1 VRMHVPYKAALG
13 VVGLAAAAAF
23 ASVYWRSSY
32 RPVSAP
38 APISPVPVVTA
49 LVQQHDE
56 PIILSGLGTV
66 QALNTASIQSQVT
79 GVLEEVD
86 FVEGQSVKRGD
97 ILAKIDPRLYQA
109 ALAQAQGQLAKDT
122 ALHAQAES
130 DLARYQ
136 ALGREDS
143 IALQQVA
150 DQKFLVAQDAA
161 AMEAD
166 KGMVASDQTQLDYTI
181 LRAPFDGVTGLL
193 QIQIGNLIQPT
204 NTTGIVVLTQVQP
217 ISVVFILPNA
227 DIATVQT
234 AMAKGPVQATVY
246 DQSGVKQ
253 LDVGTL
259 LSINNQAA
267 PTSGTVQLK
276 AIFPNE
282 HYQLWPGTFV
292 NVDLTTSVVPNALTI
307 PTNALQ
313 QNDKGQFVYVVGA
326 DKRVSVRPVELAQR
340 LHAVAL
346 ISKGLQAGETVVV
359 QGQYRLTP
367 GTPVVATAP
376 SEAPNP
382 STASSGMLP

>member
-1 VRMHVPYKAALG
+1 MRVRVPYKSALG
-13 VVGLAAAAAF
+13 VVGLVAAAVAL
-23 ASVYWRSSY
+23 VYWRSSD

-49 LVQQHDE
+49 LVRQEDE
-56 PIILSGLGTV
+56 PIVLSGLGTV

-109 ALAQAQGQLAKDT
+109 ALTQAQGQLAKDT

-166 KGMVASDQTQLDYTI
+166 KGMLASDQAQLDYTI

-193 QIQIGNLIQPT
+193 QIQIGNLIQPS
-204 NTTGIVVLTQVQP
+204 NTSGIVILTQVQP

-227 DIATVQT
+227 DIAAVQT
-234 AMAKGPVQATVY
+234 AMAKGPVQARVY
-246 DQSGVKQ
+246 DQAGAKQ
-253 LDVGTL
+253 LDIGTL

-282 HYQLWPGTFV
+282 HRQLWPGTFV

-326 DKRVSVRPVELAQR
+326 DKRVLVRPVEVAQR

-367 GTPVVATAP
+367 GTLVVATAP
-376 SEAPNP
+376 SDVPNP
-382 STASSGMLP
+382 STAGSGMLP

>member
-1 VRMHVPYKAALG
+1 VRMHVPYKSALG
-13 VVGLAAAAAF
+13 VVGLAAAAFAF
-23 ASVYWRSSY
+23 VYWRSSD

-56 PIILSGLGTV
+56 PIIISGLGTV

-109 ALAQAQGQLAKDT
+109 ALTQAQGQLAKDT

-166 KGMVASDQTQLDYTI
+166 RGMIASAQAQLDYTT

-204 NTTGIVVLTQVQP
+204 NTMGIVVLTQVQP
-217 ISVVFILPNA
+217 IAVVFILPNA
-227 DIATVQT
+227 DITAVQV

-246 DQSGVKQ
+246 DQSGAKK

-259 LSINNQAA
+259 LSINNQAV
-267 PTSGTVQLK
+267 PTSGTIQLK
-276 AIFPNE
+276 AIFPNQ
-282 HYQLWPGTFV
+282 HRQLWPGTFV
-292 NVDLTTSVVPNALTI
+292 NVDVTTSVVPDALTI

-313 QNDKGQFVYVVGA
+313 QNDKGQFVYVIGA
-326 DKRVSVRPVELAQR
+326 DKRVSVRPVEVAQR

-346 ISKGLQAGETVVV
+346 ISKGLQTGETVVV
-359 QGQYRLTP
+359 EGQYRLTP
-367 GTPVVATAP
+367 GTPVVVTSP
-376 SEAPNP
+376 SEASNP
-382 STASSGMLP
+382 STASAGMLP